1 MGDITVHHHYDDEFG
16 VLIRDNHGRPSV
28 GPEVSARRTEGVDM
42 ATTHRPRVTGGGHA
56 ATPAVTRSAEVT
68 AAARGAVAYVWAV
81 ARLFLGW
88 VFLWAFAD
96 KLVGLG
102 HETPAAKGW
111 LDGGNPTKG
120 FLAGGAK
127 GPFEGFYHNIAGQ
140 TWTNWLFMVGL
151 AGIGVALLLGI
162 GLRIAAVAGVVLLVM
177 MWSVALP
184 PENNVFMDDHL
195 VYAVVLIGLAL
206 VGAGDT
212 LGFGRI
218 WGNTRLV
225 RTYPIL
231 K

>member
-1 MGDITVHHHYDDEFG
+1 MGDITVHHYDDEFG

-28 GPEVSARRTEGVDM
+28 GPEVSAHVSEGVDM
-42 ATTHRPRVTGGGHA
+42 AMTDRPRQAGGGHA
-56 ATPAVTRSAEVT
+56 TPAARRPQAVT
-68 AAARGAVAYVWAV
+68 AQGAVAYVWAV

-88 VFLWAFAD
+88 IFLWAFLD
-96 KLVGLG
+96 KLFGLG

-127 GPFEGFYHNIAGQ
+127 GPFEGFYHNIAGES
-140 TWTNWLFMVGL
+140 WTNWLFMLGL

-162 GLRIAAVAGVVLLVM
+162 GLRIAAVAGAVLLVM

-184 PENNVFMDDHL
+184 PDNNIFMDDHL

-218 WGNTRLV
+218 WGNTTLV

>member
-1 MGDITVHHHYDDEFG
+1 
-16 VLIRDNHGRPSV
+16 
-28 GPEVSARRTEGVDM
+28 M
-42 ATTHRPRVTGGGHA
+42 ATTHRPQQAGGGHA
-56 ATPAVTRSAEVT
+56 TPAFTRSAEVKAT
-68 AAARGAVAYVWAV
+68 AQGAVAYVWAV

-88 VFLWAFAD
+88 IFLWAFLD
-96 KLVGLG
+96 KLFGLG

-120 FLAGGAK
+120 FLSGGAN
-127 GPFEGFYHNIAGQ
+127 GPFESFYHGIAGDV
-140 TWTNWLFMVGL
+140 WTNWLFMAAL
-151 AGIGVALLLGI
+151 AGIGIALILGI
-162 GLRIAAVAGVVLLVM
+162 GIRIAAVAGTILLVM
-177 MWSVALP
+177 MWTVVLP

-212 LGFGRI
+212 LGLGKI

>member
-1 MGDITVHHHYDDEFG
+1 
-16 VLIRDNHGRPSV
+16 
-28 GPEVSARRTEGVDM
+28 M
-42 ATTHRPRVTGGGHA
+42 ATTDRPRQAGGAHV
-56 ATPAVTRSAEVT
+56 TPAVTRPTHIT
-68 AAARGAVAYVWAV
+68 ATARGAVAYVWAV

-88 VFLWAFAD
+88 IFLWAFLD
-96 KLVGLG
+96 KLFGLG

-127 GPFEGFYHNIAGQ
+127 GPFESFYHGIAGDAL
-140 TWTNWLFMVGL
+140 TNWLFMIGL
-151 AGIGVALLLGI
+151 AGIGIALIVGI
-162 GLRIAAVAGVVLLVM
+162 GLRIAAISGAVLLVM
-177 MWSVALP
+177 MWSVVLP

-195 VYAVVLIGLAL
+195 IYAVVLVGLAL

-212 LGFGRI
+212 LGLGRW
-218 WGNTRLV
+218 WGNTQLV

>member
-1 MGDITVHHHYDDEFG
+1 
-16 VLIRDNHGRPSV
+16 
-28 GPEVSARRTEGVDM
+28 M
-42 ATTHRPRVTGGGHA
+42 ATAHRPRVAGGSHATTPA
-56 ATPAVTRSAEVT
+56 ATRSTEVRAT
-68 AAARGAVAYVWAV
+68 AQSAVAYVWAV

-88 VFLWAFAD
+88 IFLWAFLD
-96 KLVGLG
+96 KLFGLG

-120 FLAGGAK
+120 FLKGSEGA
-127 GPFEGFYHNIAGQ
+127 FASFYHNIAGD
-140 TWTNWLFMVGL
+140 TWVNWLFMVGL
-151 AGIGVALLLGI
+151 AGLGIALILGI
-162 GLRIAAVAGVVLLVM
+162 GMRIAAIAGTVLLVM
-177 MWSVALP
+177 MFSAVLP

-212 LGFGRI
+212 LGFGKV
-218 WGNTRLV
+218 WGNTKLV